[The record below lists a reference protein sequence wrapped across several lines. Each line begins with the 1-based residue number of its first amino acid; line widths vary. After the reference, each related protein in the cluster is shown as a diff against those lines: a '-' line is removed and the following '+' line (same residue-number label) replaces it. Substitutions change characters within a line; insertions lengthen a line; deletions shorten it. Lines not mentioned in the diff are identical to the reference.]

1 MDSEPVSPRKAKR
14 GRTQVNEKTKQV
26 ALVTGASRGIGKA
39 IAVTLAGTG
48 RHVLINYHTA
58 EEAARET
65 LTQVE
70 ASGGS
75 GELVPFDVTDHE
87 ATEQAVTT
95 ILERHGAVH
104 ILVNNAGIRN
114 DMLLVW
120 MEQKNWHNVI
130 DTTLA
135 GFYNVTRPIVKE
147 MLLRRFG
154 RIINISSTSGQS
166 GMPGQVNYSAA
177 KAGLN
182 GATQA
187 LAKEVAKR
195 GITVNA
201 IAPGFIDTE
210 MLQGLPLQEIVKTIP
225 MLRLGRPEE
234 VAALVVFLCSPE
246 AAYITGQV
254 IGVNGGVF

>member
-1 MDSEPVSPRKAKR
+1 M
-14 GRTQVNEKTKQV
+14 NEKTKQL

-39 IAVTLAGTG
+39 IAIALGRTG
-48 RHVLINYHTA
+48 RHVLINYYTGEH
-58 EEAARET
+58 AARET
-65 LTQVE
+65 LAQVE
-70 ASGGS
+70 AAGGS

-87 ATEQAVTT
+87 ATEQAVAA
-95 ILERHGAVH
+95 ILGRHGAVH

-120 MEQKNWHNVI
+120 MEAKNWHNVI
-130 DTTLA
+130 DTTLT

-147 MLLRRFG
+147 MLLKRCG

-225 MLRLGRPEE
+225 MARLGKSEE
-234 VAALVVFLCSPE
+234 VAALAVFLCSPE

-254 IGVNGGVF
+254 IGINGGVF

>member
-1 MDSEPVSPRKAKR
+1 MD
-14 GRTQVNEKTKQV
+14 EKTKQV

-39 IAVTLAGTG
+39 IAIALAGTG

-58 EEAARET
+58 SDTAQETLAQLEAA
-65 LTQVE
+65 
-70 ASGGS
+70 GGS
-75 GELVPFDVTDHE
+75 GELVPFDVTDSK

-95 ILERHGAVH
+95 ILERHGAIQ

-120 MEQKNWHNVI
+120 MEPKNWHNVI
-130 DTTLA
+130 DTTLT

-147 MLLRRFG
+147 MLLKRFG
-154 RIINISSTSGQS
+154 RIVNISSTSGQS

-177 KAGLN
+177 KAGLI

-195 GITVNA
+195 NITVNS
-201 IAPGFIDTE
+201 IAPGFVDTE
-210 MLQGLPLQEIVKTIP
+210 MLQGLPLQEIIKTIP
-225 MLRLGRPEE
+225 MGRLGRSEE